1 MRAQRCQILF
11 LLYPVISSNYI
22 DRKRSLSGCTR
33 THMHHIHFVYAFM
46 GIWVV
51 PPFGY
56 GEQWCCEHGCASICS
71 SGCFQLFWVQSWM
84 WNCSILWYSTFTF
97 LRNRHTACFPR
108 WPHHF
113 ANPPAIHKSSNVSTS
128 SSTLVVCIFYYSHL
142 SGYKVVYHYDFDLQC
157 TNDFEYFFIYFFAIQ
172 IASLVKN

>member
-128 SSTLVVCIFYYSHL
+128 SSTPAIL
-142 SGYKVVYHYDFDLQC
+142 GDFLLFCSVFDNSLPNGC
-157 TNDFEYFFIYFFAIQ
+157 EMVFHRGFNLHFTND
-172 IASLVKN
+172 

>member
-1 MRAQRCQILF
+1 MPDTIF
-11 LLYPVISSNYI
+11 TISSNFFKLY
-22 DRKRSLSGCTR
+22 RQKKVTYWMYTY
-33 THMHHIHFVYAFM
+33 THAYIHFVYAFM

-56 GEQWCCEHGCASICS
+56 GEQWCCKHGCASICS
-71 SGCFQLFWVQSWM
+71 SGCFQLVWVQSWM

-97 LRNRHTACFPR
+97 LRNHHTACFPR

-128 SSTLVVCIFYYSHL
+128 SSTPAILGGFLLFCCV
-142 SGYKVVYHYDFDLQC
+142 FDNSLPNGC
-157 TNDFEYFFIYFFAIQ
+157 EMVFHRGFNLHFTND
-172 IASLVKN
+172 